1 VAVKFEFLK
10 QAGSGSMQY
19 TWERTMYN
27 CKYGVEYMEPSA
39 FGSRESSVPENGFR
53 HIWELEVECM
63 WLSALGR

>member
-1 VAVKFEFLK
+1 
-10 QAGSGSMQY
+10 
-19 TWERTMYN
+19 MYN
-27 CKYGVEYMEPSA
+27 WKYGVEYMEPSA